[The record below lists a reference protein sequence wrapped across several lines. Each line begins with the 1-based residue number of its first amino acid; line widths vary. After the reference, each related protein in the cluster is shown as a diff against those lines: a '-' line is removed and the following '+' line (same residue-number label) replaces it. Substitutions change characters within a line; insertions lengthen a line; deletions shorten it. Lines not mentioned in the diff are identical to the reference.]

1 MYSPFQ
7 DILHTNTIPMDAE
20 CDSIHALLRGPRKE
34 VVDLTEE
41 IARLQSLVEKA
52 SQKRAKLEEFI
63 DAHLALVSP
72 FRRLPDDIVR
82 AIFLATLPLTR
93 NCTLSHMEGPLLLGR
108 VCRWWRALALTT
120 PRLWASMHIVVP
132 DPSQLELLT
141 QKVAVWLERSGTVPL
156 DISLFYSR
164 MAPSSFD
171 ISSMMSPI
179 IAVSRRWRNIQ
190 LIPDFLCPD
199 LSPENT
205 PLLQS
210 IAFKNDA
217 ESSLKSAMFLATE
230 RLRKLECLG
239 APPIINGPIS
249 WRSLN
254 HFTVYSILCDD
265 ALRILAQCPA
275 LETCQLVLR
284 TAHVMGSPLHPQHIP
299 LPRLHHL
306 SITHARLADSR
317 PFLENLALPALRSYF
332 CSFRG
337 FGPAG
342 ITLGALLPATTGHLE
357 CLEIQLRRLGSAS
370 ILAVLADMPSLEELR
385 IGREPR
391 DENRDRDPQFLA
403 HLTPPLGGAG
413 PILCPRLRRLT
424 LKQFKAVSD
433 DTLLDFVRSRT
444 GVRLKALR
452 ESTGLDITQLSL
464 FACSLQRSPQRDV
477 RADLR
482 RTGCVTNLTYQQD
495 SAILYSPSEGLDD

>member
-7 DILHTNTIPMDAE
+7 DILHTNAVPTDAE

-34 VVDLTEE
+34 VV
-41 IARLQSLVEKA
+41 A

-93 NCTLSHMEGPLLLGR
+93 NWPLLLGR
-108 VCRWWRALALTT
+108 VCRSWRALALTT

-141 QKVAVWLERSGTVPL
+141 QKVAVWLDRSGAVPL
-156 DISLFYSR
+156 DISLVYSR
-164 MAPSSFD
+164 VAPSSFD

-199 LSPENT
+199 F
-205 PLLQS
+205 

-230 RLRKLECLG
+230 SLRKLECLG
-239 APPIINGPIS
+239 TPLLINGPIS

-275 LETCQLVLR
+275 LETCQL
-284 TAHVMGSPLHPQHIP
+284 HIP
-299 LPRLHHL
+299 F
-306 SITHARLADSR
+306 HASTTYQSR
-317 PFLENLALPALRSYF
+317 TLVWRIAGPSSKSLFALPTLVHL

-403 HLTPPLGGAG
+403 HLTPPLGGA
-413 PILCPRLRRLT
+413 
-424 LKQFKAVSD
+424 QFKAVSD

-444 GVRLKALR
+444 GVRLEALR
-452 ESTGLDITQLSL
+452 ESTGLDIAQLSL

-495 SAILYSPSEGLDD
+495 SAVLYSPLEGLDD

>member
-7 DILHTNTIPMDAE
+7 DILHTNAIPMDAE

-34 VVDLTEE
+34 V
-41 IARLQSLVEKA
+41 SLVDEA

-72 FRRLPDDIVR
+72 FRRLPDDIGPSYWAAYAGR
-82 AIFLATLPLTR
+82 GAHWRSRPTLVGVDAHCSVNT
-93 NCTLSHMEGPLLLGR
+93 EGRR
-108 VCRWWRALALTT
+108 VAR
-120 PRLWASMHIVVP
+120 
-132 DPSQLELLT
+132 
-141 QKVAVWLERSGTVPL
+141 RSGTVPL

-179 IAVSRRWRNIQ
+179 IAVSRRWRKYKSSRT
-190 LIPDFLCPD
+190 FV
-199 LSPENT
+199 SGFVPEDT

-217 ESSLKSAMFLATE
+217 ESSLKSAISNVS
-230 RLRKLECLG
+230 

-265 ALRILAQCPA
+265 ALRILAQCSA

-284 TAHVMGSPLHPQHIP
+284 TAHEVLGSPLHPQNIP
-299 LPRLHHL
+299 LPLLHHL
-306 SITHARLADSR
+306 SITHS
-317 PFLENLALPALRSYF
+317 
-332 CSFRG
+332 G

-342 ITLGALLPATTGHLE
+342 ITLGALLPPTGHLE
-357 CLEIQLRRLGSAS
+357 CLEINYDAPDWEGTA
-370 ILAVLADMPSLEELR
+370 
-385 IGREPR
+385 GR
-391 DENRDRDPQFLA
+391 NRDRDPQFLA

-413 PILCPRLRRLT
+413 PILCPRLRNLT

-444 GVRLKALR
+444 GVRLEALR
-452 ESTGLDITQLSL
+452 ESTGLDIAQLSL

-477 RADLR
+477 RADFR

-495 SAILYSPSEGLDD
+495 SAVLYSPLEGLDD